1 VTATTDIQRDLD
13 SPDPELRRRATAR
26 IPLLPPAE
34 APDFIIRGL
43 GDGDWRVRKEAT
55 QVAVALGPSRHLVE
69 VLVAQLFPGDNVGLR
84 NAVVET
90 LASFGANAVP
100 TVIDAIPRLD
110 ADGKKLAAE
119 ILGRAEVPS
128 AAGALETLLTDPDPN
143 VRVAAIEA
151 IGGLGQLAIDASSR
165 VLLEAIDAPEV
176 HIRLAALEALNRLG
190 VVVPWEK
197 LRPLTA
203 HRILRRATLSAASR
217 AGRYEAAEM
226 LLGAMDDESHAFF
239 RLALFGVAE
248 LALGS
253 EIALPDWKL
262 RLPPLGGRARE
273 RLLEAIGPSGGE
285 VETRRA
291 ALVVAAVVGEVSA
304 IDIAIDALIDD
315 GVAREADAALR
326 IFGSAALTRILSR
339 VAHGDGL
346 MRAAAIGRLVH
357 LADDADLDVVCVALR
372 GAISD
377 PAPEV
382 ASAALGALS
391 ALGGPADI
399 PAVFA
404 VVASKPQG
412 SLQAAQAALAALAHR
427 YPEDARV
434 IARVARRDKAS
445 RMATSVVIGALRG
458 EVLGAVEDDVAF
470 LTGVLSSADS
480 ATRLVAVQAV
490 GEVGS
495 DLGLEAI
502 QFALADEERDI
513 QFSAVRALGQLHTA
527 DGRAAGADRLLE
539 LLRDPTDPVLTAAA
553 ARALGAAA
561 DQRACGALRP
571 LCLSPMP
578 QIAVAA
584 VETLGR
590 LDHPE
595 KLDALLEATAHAHAE
610 VVKAVLLALENE
622 TDARALDP
630 IGRALTHE
638 AWDVRRL
645 AADCLGRFGG
655 DQAARLLRDR
665 MPKEQ
670 EPLVKE
676 AISRALGAI
685 EAPSTMIR
693 PATITPPRAEP

>member
-1 VTATTDIQRDLD
+1 VTATTEIQRDLD
-13 SPDPELRRRATAR
+13 SPDPEVRRRATAR
-26 IPLLPPAE
+26 IPQLGADQVPSY
-34 APDFIIRGL
+34 IVRSL
-43 GDGDWRVRKEAT
+43 GDVDWRVRKEAT
-55 QVAVALGPSRHLVE
+55 QVAGAHGPSGALVE
-69 VLVAQLFPGDNVGLR
+69 ALVAQLFPGDNVGLR

-90 LASFGANAVP
+90 LASFGESAVAA
-100 TVIDAIPRLD
+100 VIAAIPRLD

-119 ILGRAEVPS
+119 ILGRAEVPN
-128 AAGALETLLTDPDPN
+128 AAGALEILLVDPDPN

-151 IGGLGQLAIDASSR
+151 IGSLGQLAIDASSR
-165 VLLEAIDAPEV
+165 VLLESLDAPEV
-176 HIRLAALEALNRLG
+176 HTRLAALEALNQLG

-226 LLGAMDDESHAFF
+226 LMAAMDDESNAVF
-239 RLALFGVAE
+239 RLALLGLAE

-253 EIALPDWKL
+253 EVALAEWK
-262 RLPPLGGRARE
+262 RRIPPLGARARE
-273 RLLEAIGPSGGE
+273 RLLEAIGPNGSE
-285 VETRRA
+285 LEARRS
-291 ALVVAAVVGEVSA
+291 ALVVAAMVGEGAA
-304 IDIAIDALIDD
+304 IDVAIDALIDD
-315 GVAREADAALR
+315 AVAREADAALR
-326 IFGSAALTRILSR
+326 IFGTAAMTRILAR
-339 VAHGDGL
+339 VAHGDAML
-346 MRAAAIGRLVH
+346 RAAAIGRLVN
-357 LADDADLDVVCVALR
+357 LADEASLEAVCVALR

-377 PAPEV
+377 RSSEV
-382 ASAALGALS
+382 ASAALGALA
-391 ALGGPADI
+391 ALGGPADL

-404 VVASKPQG
+404 VVAAKPQG
-412 SLQAAQAALAALAHR
+412 SLLAAQSALAELSHR
-427 YPEDARV
+427 YPEDARL
-434 IARVARRDKAS
+434 IARVARRDEVS
-445 RMATSVVIGALRG
+445 RMATSVVIGALGG
-458 EVLGAVEDDVAF
+458 EVLGGVEDDVAF
-470 LTGVLSSADS
+470 LTGVLSSADY

-490 GEVGS
+490 AEVGS

-513 QFSAVRALGQLHTA
+513 QLSAVRALGRLHSA
-527 DGRAAGADRLLE
+527 DGRAVGADRLME
-539 LLRDPTDPVLTAAA
+539 LLRDSTDPTLTAAA
-553 ARALGAAA
+553 ARALGEAA
-561 DQRACGALRP
+561 DQRAHGALRP
-571 LCLSPMP
+571 LCLSNMP

-590 LDHPE
+590 LEHPG
-595 KLDALLEATAHAHAE
+595 KLDALLEATTHAHAE
-610 VVKAVLLALENE
+610 VVKAVLMALENE

-655 DQAARLLRDR
+655 EEAAALLHER

-676 AISRALGAI
+676 AIGRALGAI